1 MDKSRGMGRNG
12 PWLGGQ
18 LEERPSQVFRKHIR
32 VVPYPED
39 DVTSLVQRLGY
50 HESLVMGSDYP
61 HAEGLANPA
70 DFRKL
75 IPTLS
80 EQVQDDIMY
89 GNAQQLISR

>member
-1 MDKSRGMGRNG
+1 
-12 PWLGGQ
+12 
-18 LEERPSQVFRKHIR
+18 
-32 VVPYPED
+32 
-39 DVTSLVQRLGY
+39 
-50 HESLVMGSDYP
+50 MGSDYP